1 MAHNFLT
8 TKSHPRSII
17 QLDHPFWRLQ
27 TTRLTSK
34 NLFKYLKKRLKSEVR
49 SQALPY
55 QICPIVIATRT
66 RASKKLHITTREL
79 VFSLMARWIRS
90 RTWWMEKVNNSPSTL
105 SPSIYLHVLLFVF
118 HSSESSAQ
126 LLDHVFQL
134 VVGCLGENKV
144 LLLILEINKTR
155 YKCLSLTSS
164 PPSSSLVG
172 SLGASPMSMLNMT
185 ILGVMVDIWLEKQ
198 YW

>member
-1 MAHNFLT
+1 MELLHFSYHGHWKNTMKCVLWRRPKWIVTPAMKLSWLQAKRENPGLLFFYKLPQVPTLIKSRVCMAHNFLT

-34 NLFKYLKKRLKSEVR
+34 NLFKYLKKRLRSEVR

-66 RASKKLHITTREL
+66 RASKKLHITTREF

-90 RTWWMEKVNNSPSTL
+90 RTW
-105 SPSIYLHVLLFVF
+105 
-118 HSSESSAQ
+118 
-126 LLDHVFQL
+126 
-134 VVGCLGENKV
+134 
-144 LLLILEINKTR
+144 
-155 YKCLSLTSS
+155 
-164 PPSSSLVG
+164 
-172 SLGASPMSMLNMT
+172 
-185 ILGVMVDIWLEKQ
+185 
-198 YW
+198 